1 MGREDRAGQGM
12 KADIAHDAAEQ
23 RFEAVVEGEHCTLDY
38 ELAGTTMT
46 ITHTRV
52 PEAVGGRGIAAAL
65 MEAAL
70 AHARASGWRVVPK
83 CSYAV
88 VYFSRHREWAD
99 VLLGA

>member
-1 MGREDRAGQGM
+1 M
-12 KADIAHDAAEQ
+12 KPDIAHDTAKR
-23 RFEAVVEGEHCTLDY
+23 RFEAVVEGQHCTLDY
-38 ELAGTTMT
+38 ELAGATMT

-70 AHARASGWRVVPK
+70 THARASGWHVVPK

-88 VYFSRHREWAD
+88 VYLSRHREWAD

>member
-1 MGREDRAGQGM
+1 M
-12 KADIAHDAAEQ
+12 KPEIAHDAATR
-23 RFEAVVEGEHCTLDY
+23 RFETTVDGERCTLDY

-52 PEAVGGRGIAAAL
+52 PKPVEGRGIAAAL

-70 AHARASGWRVVPK
+70 THARARGWRVVPK

-88 VYFSRHREWAD
+88 AYLGRHREWAD

>member
-1 MGREDRAGQGM
+1 M
-12 KADIAHDAAEQ
+12 KPDVAHDTDKR
-23 RFEAVVEGEHCTLDY
+23 RFEAVVEGQHSTLDY

-52 PEAVGGRGIAAAL
+52 PGPVEGRGIAAAL

-88 VYFSRHREWAD
+88 AYLGRHREWAD
-99 VLLGA
+99 VLPGA

>member
-1 MGREDRAGQGM
+1 MTPVVT
-12 KADIAHDAAEQ
+12 HDAAAR
-23 RFEAVVEGEHCTLDY
+23 RFGTVVDGERCTLDY
-38 ELAGTTMT
+38 ELAGSIMT

-52 PEAVGGRGIAAAL
+52 PDPVSGRGIAAAM

-88 VYFSRHREWAD
+88 RYLERHREWSDVVAD
-99 VLLGA
+99 A

>member
-1 MGREDRAGQGM
+1 VTPEV
-12 KADIAHDAAEQ
+12 AHDAAKR
-23 RFEAVVEGEHCTLDY
+23 RFEAFVEGEHCTLDY

-52 PEAVGGRGIAAAL
+52 PEAVGGRGIAAAM

-70 AHARASGWRVVPK
+70 AHARASGWRVVPR

-88 VYFSRHREWAD
+88 RYLERHPEWTD
-99 VLLGA
+99 VVAGA